1 MSKVENLSAN
11 NYVILSDSC
20 CDLNRELREQ
30 YDIDYVPM
38 HYSCDGKDYDA
49 SLDWEVLSAKQFYD
63 LMRSGK
69 RILTAQ
75 VNGAQYKEK
84 FDEILSSGKD
94 VLYISCSSA
103 LSNSVKASYLV
114 RDELSQK
121 YPERKI
127 ICVDSLN
134 SSYGLGILCMAAA
147 QMRAEGKCIE
157 EVADWLVQNRKTV
170 NQECTVDK
178 LSYLKQ
184 AGRVSAASAFF
195 GGLLNVKPII
205 ISDVNGQ
212 NVAVEKVKG
221 RKTSIMR
228 IVERFKAEYIDLPYQ
243 KIQVVHADCID
254 EAMLLKEELAKIVP
268 DKKEQI
274 NIDYIGPIV
283 GASTG
288 PGTMGVYF
296 LGKTVEFK
304 AE

>member
-1 MSKVENLSAN
+1 
-11 NYVILSDSC
+11 
-20 CDLNRELREQ
+20 
-30 YDIDYVPM
+30 
-38 HYSCDGKDYDA
+38 
-49 SLDWEVLSAKQFYD
+49 
-63 LMRSGK
+63 
-69 RILTAQ
+69 
-75 VNGAQYKEK
+75 
-84 FDEILSSGKD
+84 
-94 VLYISCSSA
+94 
-103 LSNSVKASYLV
+103 
-114 RDELSQK
+114 
-121 YPERKI
+121 
-127 ICVDSLN
+127 
-134 SSYGLGILCMAAA
+134 
-147 QMRAEGKCIE
+147 MRAEGKCIE

-274 NIDYIGPIV
+274 YIDYIGPIV